1 MAALNKRDMDTNAHD
16 LDYEPNFSHSR
27 ALTVNDVDLAEA
39 LAAKLLCHCA
49 SSRAI
54 AVQQDDLG
62 ALLYLFEGS
71 HLKAESMQAL
81 AFQILTQFLIHPQ
94 HRAVICKLM

>member
-1 MAALNKRDMDTNAHD
+1 MLILPSRSHTERNMAALNKWDMDTNAHD

-71 HLKAESMQAL
+71 HLKAESMQEKSL
-81 AFQILTQFLIHPQ
+81 S
-94 HRAVICKLM
+94 RY